1 MMKQIRNSPFDFAQ
15 DKKSEIRNIVFNWIK
30 SPIIILFGII
40 VLGFLIRIIPYH
52 NAIQNGYINFFEQDP
67 YYHLRRILLG
77 LNHHLLIPNYDSY
90 SGFPQ
95 GLHCFWPAFFDVLI
109 AIPAWLI
116 GFGNPNKYTVELV
129 AAFIPP
135 ILGAL
140 TIIPIYLLT
149 KEIFQLQIRN
159 PQSAIRNNES
169 AANYQL
175 SIPFS
180 NKIALL
186 TAFFY
191 SISPG
196 HIYWTLIGRPDHHCA
211 EPIFP
216 LLMFWSVLVALK
228 NEKSEVRGQKS
239 EKNLPTAHC
248 LLPTIFSGV
257 MLVLS
262 LLIWGGATIFIGILV
277 LYLFIL
283 IIIFHGDEL
292 KTRYITKLN
301 ATLFGTAFLLLL
313 PLCATTY
320 WGKHFLFAYDAL
332 SWFQIVL
339 IGAVLAMF
347 VYLGY
352 LSLWLSE
359 KSKWWYLIASIWSG
373 LILLGII
380 FLLFPSFI
388 THFSSG
394 IGWIIKSDPWL
405 KTITEF
411 QPLFISLGV
420 FSSFR
425 PTSFF
430 GYGFYLLPLVYWI
443 LFYRL
448 IKKRPLPGFITDSP
462 IRPFADSGIVW
473 FFLFLIL
480 ITTLGLMQ
488 SRFSHFLA
496 YLVAV
501 GYAFLTLILF
511 ERTREIADCG
521 LRIAD
526 LFKIRPSYLVL
537 RTSFCLLPTIL
548 TAFCLLV
555 LLLPCIRE
563 IRTLPGKYAGLPNEW
578 RETLL
583 WLRVHTP
590 PTRFYD
596 EPSKTP
602 EYGILAPWI
611 AGHWINYVAER
622 PTICNGFHT
631 NAENNRAGMQ
641 FFLTEDET
649 KANRLLDEKKAKY
662 IILTDLTPNLLEY
675 GKLIETDAGAYI
687 FRLVNHP
694 PQGGTQIAFLPTQQF
709 YRLISSRLYL
719 FDGIDNETRTA
730 LGNYRLVYETA
741 NQWNVEQEQVSCLK
755 VFEHVKGATIIGHAI
770 PGTKIRISVPII
782 TNTGREF
789 SYVEEVI
796 ADYTGTYK
804 FIVPYSTEDSP
815 YSTKAK
821 SSYAITWTK
830 QKKPILVEVTERQVI
845 KGEIINLVGKNSKVN

>member
-1 MMKQIRNSPFDFAQ
+1 MKR
-15 DKKSEIRNIVFNWIK
+15 NWIQYT
-30 SPIIILFGII
+30 PVILFGII
-40 VLGFLIRIIPYH
+40 LLALFIRCIPYH
-52 NAIQNGYINFFEQDP
+52 NAIQNGAVNFFEQDP
-67 YYHLRRILLG
+67 YYHLRRVFLA
-77 LNHHLLIPNYDSY
+77 LNHHLQISDYDSY

-95 GLHCFWPAFFDVLI
+95 GLHCFWPAFFDLLI
-109 AIPAWLI
+109 VIPAWLI

-129 AAFIPP
+129 AAYIPP

-149 KEIFQLQIRN
+149 KEVFDK
-159 PQSAIRNNES
+159 
-169 AANYQL
+169 
-175 SIPFS
+175 
-180 NKIALL
+180 KIGLL
-186 TAFFY
+186 TSFFY
-191 SISPG
+191 AISPG
-196 HIYWTLIGRPDHHCA
+196 HIYWTLIGRPDHHSA

-216 LLMFWSVLVALK
+216 LLMFWGVLVALK
-228 NEKSEVRGQKS
+228 QQKSEVRDQMS
-239 EKNLPTAHC
+239 EKNLLTSFCQMPA
-248 LLPTIFSGV
+248 IFAGI

-283 IIIFHGDEL
+283 IIIFHGNEL
-292 KTRYITKLN
+292 QTRYITKLN

-313 PLCATTY
+313 PICASTY

-339 IGAVLAMF
+339 IGTVLTIL

-352 LSLWLSE
+352 LSLWLNN
-359 KSKWWYLIASIWSG
+359 KSRWWFILASFWS
-373 LILLGII
+373 LAILLGIT
-380 FLLFPSFI
+380 FLIFPSFI

-420 FSSFR
+420 FSTFR

-430 GYGFYLLPLVYWI
+430 GYGLYLLPLVYWI
-443 LFYRL
+443 VFYRIL
-448 IKKRPLPGFITDSP
+448 KTRKLEINHIWFI
-462 IRPFADSGIVW
+462 
-473 FFLFLIL
+473 LFLIL
-480 ITTLGLMQ
+480 ITILGLMQ

-501 GYAFLTLILF
+501 GYSLLTLILF
-511 ERTREIADCG
+511 ERFKEIA
-521 LRIAD
+521 
-526 LFKIRPSYLVL
+526 FKFKSEII
-537 RTSFCLLPTIL
+537 CLLL

-563 IRTLPGKYAGLPNEW
+563 IRSLPGKYAGLPYEW
-578 RETLL
+578 RETLV
-583 WLRVHTP
+583 WLRDNTP
-590 PTRFYD
+590 PTRFYT

-611 AGHWINYVAER
+611 AGHWINYIAYR
-622 PTICNGFHT
+622 PTISNGFHT

-641 FFLTEDET
+641 FFLTEQKAE
-649 KANRLLDEKKAKY
+649 ANRILDEKKVRY
-662 IILTDLTPNLLEY
+662 IVLTDLTPNLLEY
-675 GKLIETDAGAYI
+675 GKLVGTDASAYI
-687 FRLVNHP
+687 FRTVNYP
-694 PQGGTQIAFLPTQQF
+694 KQGGVQIAFMPTLEF

-719 FDGIDNETRTA
+719 FDGIDNSGGEP
-730 LGNYRLVYETA
+730 LSDYRLVYETV
-741 NQWNVEQEQVSCLK
+741 NRWNVEQYLVSCLK

-770 PGTKIRISVPII
+770 PKTKVRISIPII

-789 SYVEEVI
+789 VYSDEI
-796 ADYTGTYK
+796 SADYTGTYK
-804 FIVPYSTEDSP
+804 FAVPYSTDDCP
-815 YSTKAK
+815 YSTRAK

-830 QKKPILVEVTERQVI
+830 LKKPIVIDVTERQVI
-845 KGEIINLVGKNSKVN
+845 KGETINLINTLSPKLNK